1 MKHPPQVSFVIP
13 SYRSHRTVG
22 FTLRSIQDQQG
33 EIPSEVIVVDSSERP
48 VTEWLRTSFP
58 RVRVLNSDQRLSPA
72 QARNRGAE
80 RTSGAWLAFLDADAV
95 ARRDWLAVL
104 LDRMAADPRIRLAG
118 GSVANGNPETIASR
132 MLHWIEFSEFLP
144 GLESGRKAFL
154 SSSNLLVRRKDFID
168 AGGFLESVE
177 MSEDVLFSERFKGG
191 CFFESS
197 TGIDHFH
204 RSRMSSALAHLKR
217 LGYWSAR
224 ARAATGMEGGRL
236 HRFPPFAFLLP
247 PLRLL
252 RVLGRLGRSGRKTQ
266 LAGFLHA
273 PVLMLGLCWWS
284 HGYFQGLKAQAS
296 KTAQS
301 QQRL

>member
-58 RVRVLNSDQRLSPA
+58 RVRVLQSDRRLSPA

-80 RTSGAWLAFLDADAV
+80 RSSGAWLAFLDADAV

-104 LDRMAADPRIRLAG
+104 LDRMAADPLIRLAG
-118 GSVANGNPETIASR
+118 GSVANANPETIASR

-144 GLESGRKAFL
+144 DLAAGEKRFL
-154 SSSNLLVRRKDFID
+154 SSSNLLIRREDFNE
-168 AGGFLESVE
+168 AGGFPENLE
-177 MSEDVLFSERFKGG
+177 MSEDVLFSRRLQHG

-197 TGIDHFH
+197 TGIEHYH
-204 RSRMSSALAHLKR
+204 RSRISSALTHLKR

-224 ARAATGMEGGRL
+224 ARLTLGMEGSRL
-236 HRFPPFAFLLP
+236 QRFPPLAFLLP
-247 PLRLL
+247 AWRLRRILN
-252 RVLGRLGRSGRKTQ
+252 RMGHCGWRSGMQ
-266 LAGFLHA
+266 GFLHA
-273 PVLMLGLCWWS
+273 PILILGLGWWS
-284 HGYFQGLKAQAS
+284 LGYYRGLK
-296 KTAQS
+296 K
-301 QQRL
+301 